1 MGKRRFQAITKCLTF
16 TDTIPLAYRDK
27 FWQVRQMIR
36 AWNENMANRF
46 VTAWVMC
53 LDESMSIWHNTWTC
67 PGWIFCPRKPH
78 PFGNEYHTT
87 CCGLYNILFSIEI
100 VEGKDAPSQVD
111 VPYSPHGKTVGLL
124 MRMLKSYFH
133 TGKYAVLDSGFCV
146 LKGIIKL
153 REMGLFACA
162 LIKKRQTC
170 LLVSPGM

>member
-124 MRMLKSYFH
+124 LRMLKSYFH
-133 TGKYAVLDSGFCV
+133 TGKYAYWTRASVC
-146 LKGIIKL
+146 
-153 REMGLFACA
+153 
-162 LIKKRQTC
+162 
-170 LLVSPGM
+170 